1 MVVMEIFVEML
12 FCLLAYWI
20 WKFLRKH
27 RTQMKTSTI
36 TQNFIILMKKEI
48 DNFDITILKL
58 IFIPEMYKASF
69 LIEVLNHEFAR
80 LQSILHT

>member
-1 MVVMEIFVEML
+1 
-12 FCLLAYWI
+12 
-20 WKFLRKH
+20 
-27 RTQMKTSTI
+27 MKTSTI

-48 DNFDITILKL
+48 DNFDKTILKL
-58 IFIPEMYKASF
+58 LFIPEMYKASF